1 MLVTPLP
8 GTDRDHLIATLDSV
22 KNKADNLRGGFS
34 GPAYSRLVQYLRW
47 VTDSARLLR
56 NLIRPADLTRLV
68 LTSRYDAL
76 LSGGASGLAGSHQE
90 AFLNDL
96 VSLELQE
103 RVTDLGEA
111 ATVLKRRV
119 EDWDRAG
126 VLVVADSSVYI
137 QHASMLLDWDFQSLC
152 GVREEPVHL
161 LFPMAVIDELDGLK
175 QDKDKHR
182 RWRAGYTLAV
192 LERHLT
198 TGVGH
203 AAIKEPDHSAIE
215 SGGIPS
221 GRVSVEVLYDP
232 PGHSRLPI
240 TDDEIVDRAVTVQL
254 VAGRPVRLLTYDT
267 GQAMRARAAGL
278 DVRKLRPAAE
288 TEPEPATSK

>member
-8 GTDRDHLIATLDSV
+8 GTNRDHLIATLDSAR
-22 KNKADNLRGGFS
+22 NKVDNLRGGFT

-47 VTDSARLLR
+47 ASDSARLLR

-68 LTSRYDAL
+68 LTRRYDAL
-76 LSGGASGLAGSHQE
+76 LSGAASGLAGSQQE
-90 AFLNDL
+90 GFLNDL
-96 VSLELQE
+96 ISLELDE
-103 RVTDLGEA
+103 RVTDLA
-111 ATVLKRRV
+111 DAVAILKQRAQ
-119 EDWDRAG
+119 DWDRAG

-137 QHASMLLDWDFQSLC
+137 QHGSMLLDWDFQSLC
-152 GVREEPVHL
+152 GVREEAVHL
-161 LFPMAVIDELDGLK
+161 LFPMAVVDELDGLK

-203 AAIKEPDHSAIE
+203 AGIKEPDYSAIE

-221 GRVSVEVLYDP
+221 GGVSVEILYDP

-240 TDDEIVDRAVTVQL
+240 ADDEIVDRAVTVQL
-254 VAGRPVRLLTYDT
+254 VAGRQVRLLTYDT

-278 DVRKLRPAAE
+278 NVRKLRPAAE
-288 TEPEPATSK
+288 TEPEPVTSK